1 MKLVKDYMKKDVI
14 SFKPDDSIFTVA
26 ESFYKHHISG
36 APVVEGNE
44 VIGVISETDIIK
56 FMRISIPEESEAT
69 AEPHLLTLL
78 LAGLVKGRIALKK
91 SLEKLA
97 EIEVKDLMCN
107 VVISITSDH
116 SIPDAATV
124 MCKNKV
130 NRLPVIDNGKLVGI
144 LSRADLI
151 KALID

>member
-1 MKLVKDYMKKDVI
+1 MKLVREYMNENVI

-26 ESFYKHHISG
+26 EKFYKNHISG
-36 APVVEGNE
+36 APVVENDE
-44 VIGVISETDIIK
+44 VIGVISETDIVK
-56 FMRISIPEESEAT
+56 FMRISIPENSEAT

-97 EIEVKDLMCN
+97 EIEVKDLMCKEI
-107 VVISITSDH
+107 VSISPDQSVI
-116 SIPDAATV
+116 DAATI
-124 MCKNKV
+124 MSKNKV
-130 NRLPVIDNGKLVGI
+130 NRLPVIENNKLVGI
-144 LSRADLI
+144 ISRANMI

>member
-1 MKLVKDYMKKDVI
+1 MKLVKEYMNSNVI

-26 ESFYKHHISG
+26 EKFYKNHISG
-36 APVVEGNE
+36 APVVENNE
-44 VIGVISETDIIK
+44 VIGVISETDIVK
-56 FMRISIPEESEAT
+56 FMRISIPKNSEST
-69 AEPHLLTLL
+69 VEPHLLTLL

-97 EIEVKDLMCN
+97 EIEVKDLMCKEI
-107 VVISITSDH
+107 VSISPDQSVI
-116 SIPDAATV
+116 DAATI
-124 MCKNKV
+124 MSKNKV
-130 NRLPVIDNGKLVGI
+130 NRLPVIDNNKLIGI